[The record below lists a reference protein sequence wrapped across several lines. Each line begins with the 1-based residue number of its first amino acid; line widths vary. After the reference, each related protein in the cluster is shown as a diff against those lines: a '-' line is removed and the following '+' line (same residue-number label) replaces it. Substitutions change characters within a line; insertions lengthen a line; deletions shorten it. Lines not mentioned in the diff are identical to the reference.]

1 MSSLLEIG
9 KSGILAS
16 QRMMETSSHNVT
28 NVNTPGFT
36 RQDVQLYNAPGTVVG
51 DGVTT
56 GQVRRINNEF
66 LTAQIR
72 ENLTLY
78 NQKATA
84 AGYMS
89 SLDSYLGNESAV
101 LTKGLEQFFSAVN
114 AATVDPLSPVAR
126 QNIISEAGSLS
137 QQFHAVYEQLEGQ
150 ASLLDNQMEAAV
162 EQVNSL
168 VASIAGYND
177 SIRAAQNTIGEPNDL
192 LDLRERALEELAG
205 LVGITVLDQ
214 GSNMMG
220 VYLNSGHPLV
230 LESQYN
236 SLTVIDDPLDPNVV
250 GLGLDNSFSVVPLSG
265 NAGGTIGGLQDFQS
279 GVLSEALNE
288 IGRVA
293 TVFSDQVNSI
303 LTAGFD
309 LGDRQGWPSS
319 QMMADIN
326 WQPAPDRVVPADG
339 NTGTGEFGISV
350 TSQANILAGGE
361 YVMTVTGGNYDIV
374 RSIDSVS
381 VASGTV
387 ASLSSTNPSFD
398 GLELQLFTDPANIQ
412 NGDVYTVEFPLSG
425 IPAAE
430 RIRVASSVPGSDA
443 FMLLSVQDSQQL
455 TASDYELRILDN
467 SGSTEYRIT
476 RKSDGQQVG
485 SGAVPATAP
494 PGAILADFDGLQLTI
509 NGGTLNEGEI
519 YLLQPTR
526 QGGDD
531 IGVVNENP
539 AQLALSG
546 LASTPGD
553 NTVAR
558 SLADLQASDVIGGEF
573 SLSEGYTQLVGRVAV
588 MTFQTNTAMET
599 NNSMLLKA
607 QEERNN
613 FSGVNLDEE
622 AMTLIRAEQAYA
634 ASAQVVASAQ
644 RVFDALISML

>member
-1 MSSLLEIG
+1 MSLLEIG

-36 RQDVQLYNAPGTVVG
+36 RQDVQLYNSPGVVVG

-56 GQVRRINNEF
+56 GNVRRINNEF

-72 ENLTLY
+72 ENLTVY

-89 SLDSYLGNESAV
+89 SLDSYLGNESSV
-101 LTKGLEQFFSAVN
+101 LTTGLERFFSAVN
-114 AATVDPLSPVAR
+114 AATVDPLSSVAR

-168 VASIAGYND
+168 VVSIAGYNE
-177 SIRAAQNTIGEPNDL
+177 SIRASQNSIGEPNDL
-192 LDLRERALEELAG
+192 LDLRERALEELSG
-205 LVGITVLDQ
+205 LIGITVLDQ
-214 GSNMMG
+214 GDGMAG

-250 GLGLDNSFSVVPLSG
+250 GLGLDNTFSVVPLTG
-265 NAGGTIGGLQDFQS
+265 NVSGTIGGLQEFQT
-279 GVLSEALNE
+279 GVLSTALNE

-293 TVFSDQVNSI
+293 TVFSDQVNNI
-303 LTAGFD
+303 LSAGFD

-326 WQPAPDRVVPADG
+326 WQSAMDRVVPADG
-339 NTGTGEFGISV
+339 NTGSAEFGVSV
-350 TSQANILAGGE
+350 TSQTSIIAGGE

-398 GLELQLFTDPANIQ
+398 GLEMALFTDPANIQ

-430 RIRVASSVPGSDA
+430 RIRVASSVAGSDA

-455 TASDYELRILDN
+455 TASDYELRVLDN
-467 SGSTEYRIT
+467 GGTPEYRIT

-485 SGAVPATAP
+485 SGTVPTTAP

-509 NGGTLNEGEI
+509 NGGTLNTGEI

-526 QGGDD
+526 QGGDEID
-531 IGVVNENP
+531 VVNDNP
-539 AQLALSG
+539 AQLALAG
-546 LASTPGD
+546 ITSTPGD
-553 NTVAR
+553 NTIAR
-558 SLADLQASDVIGGEF
+558 NLADLQASDVIGGEF
-573 SLSEGYTQLVGRVAV
+573 SLSEGYSQLVGRVAV

-599 NNSMLLKA
+599 TNSMLLKA

-613 FSGVNLDEE
+613 YSGVNLDEE

-644 RVFDALISML
+644 RVFDTLIGLL

>member
-28 NVNTPGFT
+28 NVNTPGFN
-36 RQDVQLYNAPGTVVG
+36 RQDVQLYNAPGVFTG
-51 DGVTT
+51 NGVKA
-56 GQVRRINNEF
+56 GEVRRIQNEF

-78 NQKATA
+78 NQKSTA

-89 SLDSYLGNESAV
+89 SLDSYLGNESSV
-101 LTKGLEQFFSAVN
+101 LTTGLEQFFSAVN
-114 AATVDPLSPVAR
+114 AATVDPLSSVAR
-126 QNIISEAGSLS
+126 QNIISEATSLS

-150 ASLLDNQMEAAV
+150 ANLLDNQMEAAV
-162 EQVNSL
+162 EQVNTL
-168 VASIAGYND
+168 VVSIAGYND
-177 SIRAAQNTIGEPNDL
+177 RIREAQNGVSQPNDL
-192 LDLRERALEELAG
+192 LDLREHALEELSG
-205 LVGITVLDQ
+205 LVGITVLEQ
-214 GSNMMG
+214 GNGMVG

-230 LESQYN
+230 LEAQHN
-236 SLTVIDDPLDPNVV
+236 TLEVINDPLDPNVA
-250 GLGLDNSFSVVPLSG
+250 GLGLNNSFTMVPLTG
-265 NAGGTIGGLQDFQS
+265 NVSGTIGGLQEFQT
-279 GVLSEALNE
+279 GVLSTALNE

-293 TVFSDQVNSI
+293 MAFSDQVNSI
-303 LTAGFD
+303 LSTGFD

-326 WQPAPDRVVPADG
+326 WQAAPDRVVPADG
-339 NTGTGEFGISV
+339 NTGAAEFGVNV
-350 TSQANILAGGE
+350 TSQTSIVPGGE
-361 YVMTVTGGNYDIV
+361 YVMTVSGGNYDIV

-387 ASLSSTNPSFD
+387 ASLATTNPAFD
-398 GLELQLFTDPANIQ
+398 GLEMQLFTDPSNIQ

-430 RIRVASSVPGSDA
+430 RVRVATSQPSSDA
-443 FMLLSVQDSQQL
+443 FMLLSVQDAQQL

-467 SGSTEYRIT
+467 GGTTEYRVT

-485 SGAVPATAP
+485 SGTVPASAP
-494 PGAILADFDGLQLTI
+494 PGALLADFDGLQLTI
-509 NGGTLNEGEI
+509 NGGTLNAGEI

-531 IGVVNENP
+531 IAVVNDNP
-539 AQLALSG
+539 TQLALAG
-546 LASTPGD
+546 IASTPGD

-558 SLADLQASDVIGGEF
+558 TLADLQASDVIGGEY

-588 MTFQTNTAMET
+588 MTFQTETAKET
-599 NNSMLLKA
+599 TNSMLMKA

-613 FSGVNLDEE
+613 YSGVNLDEE
-622 AMTLIRAEQAYA
+622 AMTLIRAEQAYS

-644 RVFDALISML
+644 RVFDTLIGLL